1 MLAAMVAR
9 LMRWFVL
16 RGVVVAEADR
26 AWVEDGLDR
35 ANDGDMAAADGP
47 SAFEPQVKT
56 CSPSCS
62 SSLQPPRSRSLRQTR
77 GGSVP
82 RASTIRTLRPTQAR
96 RKASPRH
103 LLAFATS
110 HPYAY
115 PGLRL
120 ISSRQA
126 REPSRTGQGR
136 QNHKPLRKNYFI
148 QPNQFWRG
156 SVEKR
161 QKGFRDRFSAFR
173 RSPRFG
179 RLRKFL

>member
-96 RKASPRH
+96 RKAT
-103 LLAFATS
+103 LLHFLANSTT

-115 PGLRL
+115 FGLRP

-126 REPSRTGQGR
+126 REPSRTRQGC
-136 QNHKPLRKNYFI
+136 QNHNFLKNLHFI
-148 QPNQFWRG
+148 
-156 SVEKR
+156 
-161 QKGFRDRFSAFR
+161 
-173 RSPRFG
+173 
-179 RLRKFL
+179 